1 MSAPGS
7 SPGTNPGSELDAT
20 YELARFPET
29 LAIVRLGPGSAIPAW
44 AESSSVFQVTATA
57 TETTVL
63 CAARNV
69 PTKARSVRPLTA
81 FQVLGERTA
90 LEAALLLPDLL
101 APLAEEDVAGV
112 PVTTYD
118 AVWVLVPGDR
128 ADTAEEA
135 WRRRGHAVGA
145 AVPAS

>member
-1 MSAPGS
+1 MSAPQDGT
-7 SPGTNPGSELDAT
+7 PGETQPAS

-29 LAIVRLGPGSAIPAW
+29 LAVVRLGPGSTIPAW

-69 PTKARSVRPLTA
+69 PTKARSVRPFTA
-81 FQVLGERTA
+81 FQLGGERTVA
-90 LEAALLLPDLL
+90 ESAALLPDVL
-101 APLAEEDVAGV
+101 APLADEEIAAI
-112 PVTTYD
+112 PLTTYD
-118 AVWVLVPGDR
+118 ALWVLVPGAE
-128 ADTAEEA
+128 ADAAEAA

>member
-1 MSAPGS
+1 MSALQDETRP
-7 SPGTNPGSELDAT
+7 AT

-29 LAIVRLGPGSAIPAW
+29 LAIVRLGPGSTIPAW

-69 PTKARSVRPLTA
+69 PTKARSVRPFTA
-81 FQVLGERTA
+81 FQLGGERTVA
-90 LEAALLLPDLL
+90 ESAALLPDVLS
-101 APLAEEDVAGV
+101 PLADEGIAAT
-112 PVTTYD
+112 PLTTYD
-118 AVWVLVPGDR
+118 ALWVLVPGDE
-128 ADTAEEA
+128 ADAAEAA